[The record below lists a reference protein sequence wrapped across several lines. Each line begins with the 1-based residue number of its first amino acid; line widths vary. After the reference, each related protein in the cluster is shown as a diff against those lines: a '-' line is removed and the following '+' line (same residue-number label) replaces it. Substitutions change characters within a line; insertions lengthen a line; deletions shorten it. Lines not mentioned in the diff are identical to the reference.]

1 MEHKEILQWAVRGLM
16 AEIDSI
22 EKDIS
27 LGRRFL
33 KEYED
38 GLTPK
43 TPKTPFEI
51 REIIS
56 QKKDKIEELN
66 KMRIELEFDIAEL

>member
-1 MEHKEILQWAVRGLM
+1 MEHKEILQWAVRGLV

-43 TPKTPFEI
+43 TPKSPSEI

>member
-1 MEHKEILQWAVRGLM
+1 MEQKDILQWAVRGLR

>member
-1 MEHKEILQWAVRGLM
+1 MKQKEICEWAVRGLR

-22 EKDIS
+22 EKDIA

-38 GLTPK
+38 GQIPK
-43 TPKTPFEI
+43 TPKSPSEI
-51 REIIS
+51 REIIG
-56 QKKDKIEELN
+56 QKKNKIEELN
-66 KMRIELEFDIAEL
+66 KMRFELEFDIAEM